1 MRKLHGVLAPFA
13 LCLLACSCGK
23 DRSVLVAERGTSAG
37 SNWMSNGESQ
47 LLLQPVII
55 DTRTPEEYAGGHLD
69 GALLMPYD
77 AIGGMIEA
85 KVPDKNTPLM
95 LYCRSGA
102 RSEMARKTLASM
114 NYTRVEN
121 LGGMQTAA
129 DTLAKA
135 VVK

>member
-1 MRKLHGVLAPFA
+1 MRKLHGVLASFA
-13 LCLLACSCGK
+13 LCLLVCSCGK
-23 DRSVLVAERGTSAG
+23 DRSVLVAERGASAG

-55 DTRTPEEYAGGHLD
+55 DTRTPEEYAGGHLE

-85 KVPDKNTPLM
+85 KVSDKNTPLM

>member
-1 MRKLHGVLAPFA
+1 
-13 LCLLACSCGK
+13 
-23 DRSVLVAERGTSAG
+23 
-37 SNWMSNGESQ
+37 MSNGESQ

-55 DTRTPEEYAGGHLD
+55 DTRTPEEYAGGHLE

-85 KVPDKNTPLM
+85 KVPDKNTPLV